1 LYSNGTMTDL
11 GSFTPAAL
19 NDNGVM
25 VGGED
30 VYSGGTAQNLNNL
43 PQPGS
48 AGGVTNVTAINDNG
62 QIVATDIP
70 QVFLLTPS

>member
-1 LYSNGTMTDL
+1 
-11 GSFTPAAL
+11 
-19 NDNGVM
+19 M

-30 VYSGGTAQNLNNL
+30 VYSSGTAQNLNNL
-43 PQPGS
+43 IPAGS
-48 AGGVTNVTAINDNG
+48 PYSVTNVTAINDTG